1 MIVMTNPPLFFG
13 KPVHI
18 LIAEDSPTQ
27 AQQLVHIL
35 ESQGCVVTCA
45 ENGRK
50 ALNLAR
56 IITPTLIITDI
67 IMPEMDGYE
76 LCRQIK
82 GDPTLNSIPVILV
95 TTLSDPYDVI
105 RGLECRADNF
115 IVKPF
120 DTQYLMAR
128 IHFVLVNYEMRKY
141 DKGRGEMGIEISFN
155 GQRHFITADRL
166 QILNLL
172 LSTYETAIQRNQ
184 ELVRTKDDLRSAND
198 SLRSSNKELEA
209 FSYSVSHDL
218 RAPLRSISGFVRILA
233 EDYGPKL
240 DETANDLI
248 NRVVTSCDK
257 MGQIIDDLLRLSQLT
272 HHQMVKEPVDLTQLA
287 DSIVADLRQAHPNSN
302 VRLNFDPGIT
312 AHCDRSLIHI
322 ALVNL
327 IGNAWKFSSKQ
338 HSPVIEFG
346 AAANDTGQVT
356 YYIRDNGAGFDM
368 AHASQLFG
376 AFNRLHRASDFPGT
390 GIGLAI
396 VHRIIQRHSGQ
407 IWAESAPNAGA
418 TFYFTLQP
426 EAPQTA

>member
-1 MIVMTNPPLFFG
+1 MSNQPLFFG

-18 LIAEDSPTQ
+18 LVVEDSPTQ

-35 ESQGCVVTCA
+35 ERQGCQVTCA

-50 ALNLAR
+50 ALDFIR
-56 IITPTLIITDI
+56 TSHPTLIITDI
-67 IMPEMDGYE
+67 VMPEMDGYE
-76 LCRQIK
+76 LCRQVK
-82 GDPTLNSIPVILV
+82 ADPALSDIPVILV

-120 DTQYLMAR
+120 DNQYLMAR
-128 IHFVLVNYEMRKY
+128 IHFVLVNYEMRKHE
-141 DKGRGEMGIEISFN
+141 KLHGEMGIEINFN

-184 ELVRTKDDLRSAND
+184 ELSRTKDDLRSAND

-233 EDYGPKL
+233 EDYAPKL
-240 DETANDLI
+240 DATANDLI
-248 NRVVTSCDK
+248 NRVITSCDR

-272 HHQMVKEPVDLTQLA
+272 HHQMIKEPVDLTLLA
-287 DSIVADLRQAHPNSN
+287 ESITADLRQLHPERT
-302 VRLNFDPGIT
+302 VHIDFQPGII
-312 AHCDRSLIHI
+312 AHCDMSLMRV

-327 IGNAWKFSSKQ
+327 LGNAWKFTSKQ
-338 HSPVIEFG
+338 PRATIEFG
-346 AAANDTGQVT
+346 IAIEGDETI
-356 YYIRDNGAGFDM
+356 YFIRDNGAGFDM
-368 AHASQLFG
+368 AHAAQLFG

-396 VHRIIQRHSGQ
+396 VQRIVHRHSGR
-407 IWAESAPNAGA
+407 IWAEASPNNGA
-418 TFYFTLQP
+418 TFYFTLQ
-426 EAPQTA
+426 ARS